1 MIDNIYPSGGNSL
14 KCTNLL
20 AVAALGVA
28 FAVTTQAAPINVVYQ
43 GSFLEATPGDQG
55 LPVFLCECLNNVR
68 FRFFVP
74 DYQQLV
80 TISSINVSVDIWD
93 DLANGFERGTLLFVL
108 NGVGGPP
115 GLPNLVLNT
124 FGDNGFVSPETVTG
138 SVPSGQD
145 LMNAF
150 LEITG
155 DGVFFIRVNRRG
167 NNAFGNDFYV
177 DNPQVQIEGDLVPE
191 PSTVMLLGAGLL
203 GGVLVRMRAAKGR

>member
-1 MIDNIYPSGGNSL
+1 MYHSSRRRCTRSGFHANDASSPYQRGLPRELSRGNSWRSG
-14 KCTNLL
+14 L
-20 AVAALGVA
+20 AH
-28 FAVTTQAAPINVVYQ
+28 
-43 GSFLEATPGDQG
+43 
-55 LPVFLCECLNNVR
+55 FLCECLNNVR

-145 LMNAF
+145 LVNAF
-150 LEITG
+150 LEIAG

-177 DNPQVQIEGDLVPE
+177 DNPQVQIEGDLAVPE
-191 PSTVMLLGAGLL
+191 PSTMMLLGVSML
-203 GGVLVRMRAAKGR
+203 GGALFRMRTAQRG